1 MARVDIAGL
10 SKCFGNTM
18 VLSPTELSIGD
29 GEFIVIVG
37 PSGCG
42 KSTLLRLIAG
52 LEEPSSGTI
61 AIDGRDVTHAAPA
74 DRGLAM
80 VFQSYALYPHLT
92 VAENIAFPLKVA
104 RRPRAEVRERV
115 AAVAASLDLT
125 RLLDRRPA
133 ALSGGQRQRVSIAR
147 AIVREPQVLLLD
159 EPLSNLDAEL
169 RVRMRHEFA
178 RLHARLQATMIYVTH
193 DQLEAMTLANRIVVM
208 SEGRIEQV
216 GAPIDLYDAP
226 ASLAVAR
233 AIGSPGM
240 NLIPA
245 VVAAA
250 GADGAMVRLSDGSQL
265 KASAVAEAGM
275 AVTLGVR
282 PEHLEPADDGAFAG
296 PVELFERL
304 GPLSFAHLGARGAT
318 GTIVAQLPGDRRVT
332 LGETLAFG
340 IDPARVHLFGDDGRA
355 LPRLQARGDSHTV
368 VDVMQAA
375 DESFDFDRRQMGEH
389 GTALPGQGDGSRPQR
404 DEQPAVHEG
413 GAVDRPHG

>member
-1 MARVDIAGL
+1 MATVEITGL
-10 SKCFGNTM
+10 SKRFGGTT
-18 VLSPTELSIGD
+18 VLSPTDLSIDD
-29 GEFIVIVG
+29 GEFVVIVG

-52 LEEPSSGTI
+52 LEEPSAGTV

-80 VFQSYALYPHLT
+80 VFQSYALYPHLS

-104 RRPRAEVRERV
+104 RRPKAEIETRV

-125 RLLDRRPA
+125 PLLGRRPA

-147 AIVREPQVLLLD
+147 AIVRQPQVLLLD
-159 EPLSNLDAEL
+159 EPLSNLDTEL

-178 RLHARLQATMIYVTH
+178 RLHAQLQATMIYVTH

-208 SEGRIEQV
+208 SEGRVEQV

-250 GADGAMVRLSDGSQL
+250 DADGATVRLPDGRDL
-265 KASAVAEAGM
+265 RAAVAVDAGM
-275 AVTLGVR
+275 TVTLGVR
-282 PEHLEPADDGAFAG
+282 PEHLTPADDGAFAG

-318 GTIVAQLPGDRRVT
+318 GTVVAQLPGERRVT

-340 IDPARVHLFGDDGRA
+340 IAPERVHLFDGDGRA
-355 LPRLQARGDSHTV
+355 LPRL
-368 VDVMQAA
+368 
-375 DESFDFDRRQMGEH
+375 
-389 GTALPGQGDGSRPQR
+389 
-404 DEQPAVHEG
+404 
-413 GAVDRPHG
+413 

>member
-1 MARVDIAGL
+1 MAHVEIAGL
-10 SKCFGNTM
+10 SKRFGNAT
-18 VLSPTELSIGD
+18 VLSPTDLSIGD

-52 LEEPSSGTI
+52 LEEPSSGRVV
-61 AIDGRDVTHAAPA
+61 IDGRDVTHAAPA

-104 RRPRAEVRERV
+104 RTPKAEIRTRV
-115 AAVAASLDLT
+115 ATVAESLDLT
-125 RLLDRRPA
+125 ALLDRRPA

-147 AIVREPQVLLLD
+147 AIVRQPQVLLLD
-159 EPLSNLDAEL
+159 EPLSNLDAGL

-178 RLHARLQATMIYVTH
+178 RLHAQLHATMIYVTH

-208 SEGRIEQV
+208 SEGRVEQV
-216 GAPIDLYDAP
+216 GAPIALYDAP

-240 NLIPA
+240 NLMPA
-245 VVAAA
+245 IVTAA
-250 GADGAMVRLSDGSQL
+250 GADGVTACLPDGRDLQ
-265 KASAVAEAGM
+265 AAVVAESGM

-282 PEHLEPADDGAFAG
+282 PEHLEPADDGPFVG

-304 GPLSFAHLGARGAT
+304 GPLSFAHLGARGAI
-318 GTIVAQLPGDRRVT
+318 GTVVAQLPGDRRVT
-332 LGETLAFG
+332 LGETLAFR
-340 IDPARVHLFGDDGRA
+340 IDPARVHVFDGDGRA
-355 LPRLQARGDSHTV
+355 LPRLQPFT
-368 VDVMQAA
+368 
-375 DESFDFDRRQMGEH
+375 
-389 GTALPGQGDGSRPQR
+389 LPPSSPRM
-404 DEQPAVHEG
+404 
-413 GAVDRPHG
+413 